1 MAQEESALENFF
13 SEFENMDLGQI
24 RKTLENRGVPQ
35 EKINAQ
41 LRAIDTYRMNR
52 DLQKI
57 NDKRATEFLYAGIA
71 TMLAAVVL
79 FLLSGSNEKTLR
91 IISSGLLAV
100 GFFLYRKSK
109 SLKNVKTDI
118 NDHVGSH
125 FGQFRKHKIR

>member
-1 MAQEESALENFF
+1 MAQEESSPENLF
-13 SEFENMDLGQI
+13 SEFDNMDLSQI
-24 RKTLENRGVPQ
+24 RKTLEKRGVPQ
-35 EKINAQ
+35 EKINAH
-41 LRAIDTYRMNR
+41 LRAIDTHRMNL

-57 NDKRATEFLYAGIA
+57 NDKRSAEYFYAGIA

-79 FLLSGSNEKTLR
+79 FLMARPGEKGMQL
-91 IISSGLLAV
+91 ISLGILAI

-109 SLKNVKTDI
+109 SVKNIKSNI

>member
-1 MAQEESALENFF
+1 MVQEESALENFF
-13 SEFENMDLGQI
+13 SEFENMNLAQI

-41 LRAIDTYRMNR
+41 LRAIDTFRMNR
-52 DLQKI
+52 DLQKL
-57 NDKRATEFLYAGIA
+57 NDKRATEYLYAGIA
-71 TMLAAVVL
+71 TMLAAAVL
-79 FLLSGSNEKTLR
+79 FLLSGTDGKTMR
-91 IISSGLLAV
+91 IISPGLLAV

-109 SLKNVKTDI
+109 SLKNVKTNI